1 MPNLPLLLGHRGTGF
16 SALVAENSFAA
27 FDTALEHGC
36 DGFEFDVRATGCGR
50 ALVCHDATARGI
62 TVARAEADELTDVP
76 LLEDVLKCYG
86 PRAFLDIELKVRGIE
101 SKVLTALR
109 EYPPERGFVASS
121 FIADV
126 LLDLQLRS
134 ATIPTGI
141 ICEKPGQLARAR
153 TLPASFVI
161 VHRSL
166 LDRELVRELQDDGK
180 KIFVWTVND
189 KDTMLRHADWG
200 VDGIISDDTQLL
212 VHTFR
217 GEQPQSRGKT

>member
-16 SALVAENSFAA
+16 SALVAKNSFAA

-62 TVARAEADELTDVP
+62 T
-76 LLEDVLKCYG
+76 EDVLKRYG

-109 EYPPERGFVASS
+109 ECPPEHGFVASS

-126 LLDLQLRS
+126 VLDLQLRS

-141 ICEKPGQLARAR
+141 ICEKSGQLARAR

-180 KIFVWTVND
+180 KILVWTVND

-212 VHTFR
+212 VHTFH